1 MNKSLIIT
9 LSILALFLFV
19 FGGCGV
25 YTLNLANQDA
35 SQKVEFNQKFDERT
49 AFYDNMWKTVK
60 EKSAVA
66 LRNDSSFQTVVNSIM
81 EQRKDS
87 EGLFMKWVTES
98 NPAATFGE
106 VSSLYKDLSRTIEA
120 KRDQFFEQEKMMQD
134 IKRENDYL
142 FVRQPQALILGL
154 LGRKPLE
161 YKPITS
167 DKTDNVIRTGKD
179 NETLLL

>member
-1 MNKSLIIT
+1 MSKTTIIALSLIIGVT
-9 LSILALFLFV
+9 FLM
-19 FGGCGV
+19 GSCGV

-35 SQKVEFNQKFDERT
+35 SQKVEFQQKFDERT
-49 AFYDNMWKTVK
+49 AFYDNMWKTIK
-60 EKSAVA
+60 EKSNVA
-66 LRNDSSFQTVVNSIM
+66 LRNDSSFQNVVNSIM

-142 FVRQPQALILGL
+142 FVRQPQALVLGI

-167 DKTDNVIRTGKD
+167 DKTDEVIGSGKD
-179 NETLLL
+179 NSTLEI